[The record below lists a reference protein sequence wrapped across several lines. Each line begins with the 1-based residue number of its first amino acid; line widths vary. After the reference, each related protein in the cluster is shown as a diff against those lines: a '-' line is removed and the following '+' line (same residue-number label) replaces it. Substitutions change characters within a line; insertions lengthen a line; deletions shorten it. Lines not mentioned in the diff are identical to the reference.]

1 MKNYENIIKENKCWA
16 EKLFEAL
23 EKKLSVMSER
33 SRDKIPSNIDEKGM
47 HNDAGP
53 SDWVSGFWGGLNLLM
68 YKKTGKENYLLTAKS
83 TERRQDE
90 VFSDFEIFHHD
101 VGFMWHILSG
111 AIYRITGDER
121 SKNRNLWAASS
132 LMSRFVLG
140 GNFIRA
146 WNDSNAKGWPGR
158 PVKNWTIIDCMMN
171 LPLLYWASE
180 VIEDDR
186 FKRVAMMHADKAI
199 QTHIRAD
206 GSVIHIVEHDRDIGE
221 VVETF
226 GGQGY
231 EDGSSWSRGQAWGL
245 YGFVLSYLATG
256 EVRYLDAA
264 KRISNYF
271 IASCIDDWLPRV
283 DFRAPDEPT
292 YYDTSA
298 ATCAAAGLLELAK
311 ALPENEGGSYAL
323 AAVNILKAV
332 TDKFLNLDE
341 STDRILS
348 HGTERYPVP
357 GKYSEAVA
365 GVHRTLIYADYFLVE
380 ALLKLTGE
388 KFNPWVG

>member
-1 MKNYENIIKENKCWA
+1 MKKYTTVIEENREWA
-16 EKLFEAL
+16 EDLFERL
-23 EKKLSVMSER
+23 EKKLSVMTVR
-33 SRDKIPSNIDEKGM
+33 SRDKIPDRVDERGI
-47 HNDAGP
+47 HNEGSP
-53 SDWVSGFWGGLNLLM
+53 LMWTSGFWGGLNLLM
-68 YKKTGKENYLLTAKS
+68 YKKTGKESYLLTAKS

-90 VFSDFEIFHHD
+90 VFSSFEEFHHD

-111 AIYRITGDER
+111 ALYRITGDER

-140 GNFIRA
+140 GGFIRA
-146 WNDSNAKGWPGR
+146 WNDSNAKGWPAR

-171 LPLLYWASE
+171 LPLLYWASD

-186 FKRVAMMHADKAI
+186 FKRIAMAHADKTIAA
-199 QTHIRAD
+199 HLRPD
-206 GSVIHIVEHDRDIGE
+206 GSVIHIVEHDRDTGE

-256 EVRYLDAA
+256 ETRYLDTA
-264 KRISNYF
+264 KRIANYF

-283 DFRAPDEPT
+283 DFRAPDEPV

-298 ATCAAAGLLELAK
+298 ATCAACGLLELARS
-311 ALPENEGGSYAL
+311 LPENEGGAYAL
-323 AAVNILKAV
+323 AAVKIIRAV
-332 TDKFLNLDE
+332 TEHFLNLDE
-341 STDRILS
+341 SSDEILS

-380 ALLKLTGE
+380 ALLKLIGE
-388 KFNPWVG
+388 EFNPWVG

>member
-1 MKNYENIIKENKCWA
+1 MKSYKRIMEENLPWA
-16 EKLFEAL
+16 EELFEAL
-23 EKKLSVMSER
+23 EKKLSLMSER
-33 SRDKIPSNIDEKGM
+33 SRDKIPSNIDENKM
-47 HNDAGP
+47 HNSTSPA
-53 SDWVSGFWGGLNLLM
+53 DWVSGFWGGLNLLM
-68 YKKTGKENYLLTAKS
+68 YKKTGKECYLLTAKS
-83 TERRQDE
+83 TEKQQDG

-146 WNDSNAKGWPGR
+146 WNDSNAKGWPAR

-186 FKRVAMMHADKAI
+186 FKRVAMMHADKALE
-199 QTHIRAD
+199 THIRPD
-206 GSVIHIVEHDRDIGE
+206 GSVIHIVEHDRDSGE

-231 EDGSSWSRGQAWGL
+231 GDGSSWSRGQAWGL
-245 YGFVLSYLATG
+245 YGFVLSYLATK

-264 KRISNYF
+264 KRIANYF

-298 ATCAAAGLLELAK
+298 ATCAVSGLLELSK

-332 TDKFLNLDE
+332 TEKFLNKDPANDE
-341 STDRILS
+341 LLS
-348 HGTERYPVP
+348 NGTERYPVP
-357 GKYSEAVA
+357 GKYSEKIA

-380 ALLKLTGE
+380 AILKLLGE
-388 KFNPWVG
+388 EFNPWVG